1 MTQSSKS
8 TPRAL
13 ANYARRIDAVVRLAL
28 VLLILTLVG
37 CSSAQPRVE
46 TSAAVLPA
54 QDQVNVFDRFMN
66 SGVPPADGFDLPVG
80 SADHDSTSQ
89 RNSGWNL
96 SSRFGQNYEHGINP
110 GQDWS
115 RSGHPAEHPQ
125 EIYAV
130 ANGRV
135 LLAENEGPSLGN
147 VIIIEHAFYE
157 NQGKRT
163 ILSFYSQLREMEVR
177 PGEEVRK
184 RQPIATSGGR
194 LHFELRW
201 DEKLSPTFRPSS
213 EGKELGWIT
222 EHYADPGDFIEA
234 NRTLFVPQQ
243 EPTLVLVDQTSYKT
257 RIYRRGQL
265 RGEYDVSLGQGK
277 GQKRAQGDNKTP
289 RGMYFVIQ
297 KHRGEFEGPYGGYY
311 GGHWIKINYPNKYD
325 ALNGRFD
332 GVISARQASQISRS
346 WERREPT
353 LEGTGLGGGIGFHGW
368 IKEWDN
374 GGSRHLSWGCV
385 VMHLSDIRALY
396 DEIPEGT
403 MVIIF

>member
-8 TPRAL
+8 IPRKH
-13 ANYARRIDAVVRLAL
+13 ANSARAIDAVVRLAL

-37 CSSAQPRVE
+37 CSPAQPRVE
-46 TSAAVLPA
+46 TSAAVPPGH
-54 QDQVNVFDRFMN
+54 DQVNVFDRFMD
-66 SGVPPADGFDLPVG
+66 SRVPPADGFDLPVAG
-80 SADHDSTSQ
+80 ADRDRTSQ
-89 RNSGWNL
+89 RSSWNL
-96 SSRFGQNYEHGINP
+96 SSRFGQNYGHGINP

-115 RSGHPAEHPQ
+115 STGDHDDHPQ

-135 LLAENEGPSLGN
+135 LLAENEGESLGN

-157 NQGKRT
+157 NQRKLT
-163 ILSFYSQLREMEVR
+163 ILSFYSQLREVKIR

-184 RQPIATSGGR
+184 RQPIATSDGR

-201 DEKLSPTFRPSS
+201 DEKLSPTFWPSS
-213 EGKELGWIT
+213 EGKDLAWIT
-222 EHYADPGDFIEA
+222 EHYAQPAGFIEA

-243 EPTLVLVDQTSYKT
+243 EPTVVLVDQNSYKT
-257 RIYRRGQL
+257 RIYRRGQIQ
-265 RGEYDVSLGQGK
+265 GEYDVSLGQGK

-374 GGSRHLSWGCV
+374 GGPRHLSWGCV
-385 VMHLSDIRALY
+385 VMHLRDIRALY